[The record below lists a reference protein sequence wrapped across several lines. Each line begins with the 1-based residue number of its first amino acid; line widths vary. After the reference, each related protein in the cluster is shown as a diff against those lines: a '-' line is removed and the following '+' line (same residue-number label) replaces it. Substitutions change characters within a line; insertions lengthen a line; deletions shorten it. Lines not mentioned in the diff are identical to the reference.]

1 MTLNGINRAPAML
14 LGAAIAGGLLWVA
27 GAYIGR
33 HTTGGYWAAYG
44 IVAGAGLVFG
54 LFQLRG
60 TGGHPPA
67 MFLLVFVPVVIAA
80 GWVIVAMQPA
90 NTTSNHVM
98 RWSAD
103 IGIADVVR
111 DLGTWLG
118 VLAFSIGFVFAAM
131 LEPFGVRRRETVE
144 HVDHT
149 HPVRTAPVSTTP
161 IDRRA
166 ADEPTLAE
174 RREDAARED
183 EHAAEADY
191 NAPGSVTGARQT
203 NRSHT

>member
-33 HTTGGYWAAYG
+33 HSVGGYWAAYG

-67 MFLLVFVPVVIAA
+67 MFLLVFLPVVIAA

-90 NTTSNHVM
+90 NTTSMHVM
-98 RWSAD
+98 RWSRD
-103 IGIADVVR
+103 IGISDVVH

-131 LEPFGVRRRETVE
+131 LEPFGVRRRHTVE
-144 HVDHT
+144 HVDRVDH
-149 HPVRTAPVSTTP
+149 VAPM
-161 IDRRA
+161 DRRA
-166 ADEPTLAE
+166 ADEPTAAE
-174 RREDAARED
+174 RREVAAL
-183 EHAAEADY
+183 EHDRVVDRTTT
-191 NAPGSVTGARQT
+191 PTTTTHRGP
-203 NRSHT
+203 

>member
-14 LGAAIAGGLLWVA
+14 IGAAIAGGLLWVA
-27 GAYIGR
+27 GAYISR

-98 RWSAD
+98 RWSSD

-118 VLAFSIGFVFAAM
+118 VLAFSIGFVFAQI
-131 LEPFGVRRRETVE
+131 LEPFGVRRTHTVE
-144 HVDHT
+144 HV
-149 HPVRTAPVSTTP
+149 APAP
-161 IDRRA
+161 LDRRA
-166 ADEPTLAE
+166 ADEPTAAE
-174 RREDAARED
+174 RREVAAREHDHVRTD
-183 EHAAEADY
+183 ERVATTRHRV
-191 NAPGSVTGARQT
+191 P
-203 NRSHT
+203 

>member
-14 LGAAIAGGLLWVA
+14 IGAAIAGGLLWVA

-33 HTTGGYWAAYG
+33 HTVGGYWAAYG

-67 MFLLVFVPVVIAA
+67 MFLLVFVPVVIVA
-80 GWVIVAMQPA
+80 GWVIVGMQPA
-90 NTTSNHVM
+90 NTTSMHVM
-98 RWSAD
+98 RWSRD
-103 IGIADVVR
+103 IGISDVVH

-131 LEPFGVRRRETVE
+131 LEPFGARRRRVVE
-144 HVDHT
+144 HDT
-149 HPVRTAPVSTTP
+149 VRTAPM
-161 IDRRA
+161 DRRA
-166 ADEPTLAE
+166 ADEPTAAE
-174 RREDAARED
+174 RREVAERGL
-183 EHAAEADY
+183 EHDRVGTERRATTHRV
-191 NAPGSVTGARQT
+191 P
-203 NRSHT
+203 

>member
-14 LGAAIAGGLLWVA
+14 IGAAIAGGLLWVA

-90 NTTSNHVM
+90 NTTSTHVM
-98 RWSAD
+98 RWSSD

-111 DLGTWLG
+111 DVGTWLG
-118 VLAFSIGFVFAAM
+118 VLAFSIGFTFAAM
-131 LEPFGVRRRETVE
+131 LEPFGVRRTR
-144 HVDHT
+144 
-149 HPVRTAPVSTTP
+149 PVAHGAP

-166 ADEPTLAE
+166 ADEPTAAE
-174 RREDAARED
+174 RRELAARD
-183 EHAAEADY
+183 HEHVATTERRSTTTH
-191 NAPGSVTGARQT
+191 SVP
-203 NRSHT
+203 

>member
-1 MTLNGINRAPAML
+1 MPFSVLLPRKEAIDEMTLNGINRAPAML

-33 HTTGGYWAAYG
+33 HSTGGYWAAYG
-44 IVAGAGLVFG
+44 IVAGAGLAFG
-54 LFQLRG
+54 LLRG

-90 NTTSNHVM
+90 NTTSTHVM
-98 RWSAD
+98 RWSSD

-118 VLAFSIGFVFAAM
+118 VLAFSIGFTLAAA
-131 LEPFGVRRRETVE
+131 LEPFGVRRARTVE
-144 HVDHT
+144 HV
-149 HPVRTAPVSTTP
+149 APL
-161 IDRRA
+161 DRRA
-166 ADEPTLAE
+166 ADEPTAAE
-174 RREDAARED
+174 RREVAARDHE
-183 EHAAEADY
+183 AATTVD
-191 NAPGSVTGARQT
+191 R
-203 NRSHT
+203 RSTTTHSAL

>member
-1 MTLNGINRAPAML
+1 ML

-33 HTTGGYWAAYG
+33 HSIGGYWAAYG

-60 TGGHPPA
+60 AGGHPPA
-67 MFLLVFVPVVIAA
+67 MFLLVFLPVVIAA

-90 NTTSNHVM
+90 NTTSAHVM
-98 RWSAD
+98 RWSSD
-103 IGIADVVR
+103 IGIADVVH

-118 VLAFSIGFVFAAM
+118 VLAFSIGFTFAAM
-131 LEPFGVRRRETVE
+131 LEPFGVRRRHTENHVA

-149 HPVRTAPVSTTP
+149 ARP
-161 IDRRA
+161 DRRA
-166 ADEPTLAE
+166 ADEPTAAE
-174 RREDAARED
+174 RREVTALESERANERSATATDPATTTRP
-183 EHAAEADY
+183 
-191 NAPGSVTGARQT
+191 AP
-203 NRSHT
+203 